1 MSNPEAKNK
10 IKVNESNVMKFLNLK
25 QMNKLGDGWTKNE
38 KLNYL
43 RSIYLT
49 TAKII
54 KTKKILE
61 FSMSRV

>member
-1 MSNPEAKNK
+1 VSNPEAKNK